1 MMDKSAADAYVYAK
15 VSGILANSYS
25 GKNAD
30 KLYSAKSLT
39 ELYSLLFKTE
49 VPSIPENL
57 LAKKIEEKSVFTF
70 VEQYCQLVECYAH
83 PQKILLTLLRLY
95 DYSNLKMLAGALCM
109 QETKC
114 PEVIDLGKY
123 SLLNYK
129 NWPNL
134 AKITENG
141 ELSWYNKVPD
151 ISDPQVLD
159 TTLDFQY
166 LHSLWKDACSS
177 EQSIRTQIKSL
188 VAEEIKIRNIVWALR
203 LKIYYKM
210 DNESICQKLF
220 FENPK
225 SAETDVFAGEAL
237 KILSKD
243 ISNFDEWKTWK
254 YSKML
259 NPHEEGVFW
268 EVDPRWLENSFRTGL
283 VKKYSTAFH
292 KYPLTSLSLVC
303 FFKIKQD
310 ELNNIRHVTE
320 ELRLGGE

>member
-141 ELSWYNKVPD
+141 ELSWTFIVNGERE
-151 ISDPQVLD
+151 
-159 TTLDFQY
+159 Y
-166 LHSLWKDACSS
+166 L
-177 EQSIRTQIKSL
+177 SI
-188 VAEEIKIRNIVWALR
+188 
-203 LKIYYKM
+203 
-210 DNESICQKLF
+210 
-220 FENPK
+220 
-225 SAETDVFAGEAL
+225 
-237 KILSKD
+237 
-243 ISNFDEWKTWK
+243 
-254 YSKML
+254 
-259 NPHEEGVFW
+259 
-268 EVDPRWLENSFRTGL
+268 
-283 VKKYSTAFH
+283 
-292 KYPLTSLSLVC
+292 
-303 FFKIKQD
+303 
-310 ELNNIRHVTE
+310 
-320 ELRLGGE
+320 